1 MDTFAGGVKI
11 LNFVG
16 YLATFGQIIAFVFL
30 FIKQYKV
37 LNKKKLGAS
46 TKVFSIIVL
55 IITGINLLWY
65 FIGQGI
71 YMVLAAS
78 VVDTALA
85 FSAINFSFFVS
96 VILKVILFA
105 QAFLLLFSEKRNTAL
120 FLLVWSNLGVAV
132 FYVISLI
139 LELVSF
145 IHLLSYNID
154 NQVFYLIQRTASF
167 SQGILVIIVSV
178 LFFIFG
184 LKALAKKDTPAVSG
198 V

>member
-105 QAFLLLFSEKRNTAL
+105 QAFLLLFSEKRKTAL

-132 FYVISLI
+132 FYGISLI

-145 IHLLSYNID
+145 IQLLSYNMG
-154 NQVFYLIQRTASF
+154 NQFFYLIQRAASF
-167 SQGILVIIVSV
+167 SEGILVIIVSI
-178 LFFIFG
+178 LFYIFG

>member
-71 YMVLAAS
+71 YMALAAS
-78 VVDTALA
+78 VVDTAFA

-167 SQGILVIIVSV
+167 SQGILVVIVSV